1 MIRLSPQQTSK
12 VKIEDATFTIRP
24 LTGADQVCVSAQ
36 RGGERILEIVRR
48 GLVGWEGVNDEDGHN
63 VRFDGEYAGLP
74 SHVLL
79 RISTEIQRITWP
91 SEEDEKKSASVPQ
104 SSQVASPIND
114 GSASSK

>member
-24 LTGADQVCVSAQ
+24 LTGADQVCVTAQ
-36 RGGERILEIVRR
+36 RGGERILEIVKR

-79 RISTEIQRITWP
+79 RISTEIQKVTWP
-91 SEEDEKKSASVPQ
+91 SEEYEKKSASVPQ
-104 SSQVASPIND
+104 SLPGASPTSGD
-114 GSASSK
+114 LGTSK

>member
-12 VKIEDATFTIRP
+12 VKIEDATFVVRP

-36 RGGERILEIVRR
+36 RGGERILEIVKR

-63 VRFDGEYAGLP
+63 VIFDGEYAGLP

-91 SEEDEKKSASVPQ
+91 SEEDEKKSVSVPQ
-104 SSQVASPIND
+104 SSPDASPTKD
-114 GSASSK
+114 VSVSSK